1 MAGIAGLTRENA
13 QAEVE
18 TMLNRISHRGCGRR
32 KIIIAEGTTM
42 GVCWNNSPFLPFSE
56 TDELNFVRDIA
67 GTGHYATATAKNGAF
82 IFSRDEL
89 GVAPLYTGFGTDGLT
104 GFASEVKALIP
115 EMTGIE
121 EVTPGY
127 NTGLSPDTLR
137 QSDESIEK
145 PPPDTP
151 DDEVTMLS
159 APSPDMLAAQLRR
172 LLDDAVSLS
181 IRTEDTGSWL
191 SGGLDSAAITALASQ
206 YIGGISTFTAGLE
219 GAPDLEYASQV
230 ARLLGTEHHEIIVT
244 VNDLVEILPDVI
256 WHLESFDQLL
266 VRSSL
271 LNFLAAREASGHV
284 SDIFSGE
291 GADELFAGYSYLSAM
306 PGELLHDELVRLTG
320 KLHNT
325 ALQRVDRC
333 ASAYGMTPRLVF
345 TQPGVKDFAL
355 SVPPEYKIFRGEA
368 KWILRKALEGILPP
382 EITWRP
388 KAKFWEGGGVNEQ
401 LSEIADNNIS
411 DSDFVRERTL
421 PNGWNL
427 TGKEELLYYRIFRE
441 LFGDQISLSWMGRTD
456 ITHPSD

>member
-18 TMLNRISHRGCGRR
+18 EMLNRIAHRGCARR
-32 KIIIAEGTTM
+32 KIIVAEGTTM

-67 GTGHYATATAKNGAF
+67 GPGHYATVTAKNGTF
-82 IFSRDEL
+82 FFSRDPL
-89 GVAPLYTGFGTDGLT
+89 GVAPLYTGSATDGVT
-104 GFASEVKALIP
+104 GFASEVKALLP
-115 EMTGIE
+115 EMAGIA
-121 EVTPGY
+121 EVMPGY
-127 NTGLSPDTLR
+127 DIEMTRDALR
-137 QSDESIEK
+137 PGDENVEE
-145 PPPDTP
+145 PPSVATDAEAIQQEIPP
-151 DDEVTMLS
+151 
-159 APSPDMLAAQLRR
+159 PDMLAAQLRR

-181 IRTEDTGSWL
+181 VRTEDTGSWL
-191 SGGLDSAAITALASQ
+191 SGGLDSAAITALASK
-206 YIGGISTFTAGLE
+206 YIGGIRTFTAGLE

-244 VNDLVEILPDVI
+244 VNDLMKILPDVI

-306 PGELLHDELVRLTG
+306 REESLHDELVRLTG

-441 LFGDQISLSWMGRTD
+441 LFGDHISLSWMGRTD
-456 ITHPSD
+456 ITHPAD

>member
-13 QAEVE
+13 QTEVE
-18 TMLNRISHRGCGRR
+18 AMLNRISHRGCGRR
-32 KIIIAEGTTM
+32 KIIVTEGTTM
-42 GVCWNNSPFLPFSE
+42 GVCWNESPFLPFSE
-56 TDELNFVRDIA
+56 SDVMSFVRDIA
-67 GTGHYATATAKNGAF
+67 GPGHCATATARNGAF

-89 GVAPLYTGFGTDGLT
+89 GVAPLYTGSGIDGTI

-121 EVTPGY
+121 EVIPGHE
-127 NTGLSPDTLR
+127 TDLTSDFFR
-137 QSDESIEK
+137 QSDENVEQLTI
-145 PPPDTP
+145 DNP
-151 DDEVTMLS
+151 DDEAAQLL

-181 IRTEDTGSWL
+181 IRTEETGSWL

-206 YIGGISTFTAGLE
+206 YIGGIKTFTAGLE
-219 GAPDLEYASQV
+219 GAPDLKYASQV
-230 ARLLGTEHHEIIVT
+230 ARLLGTDHHEIIVT
-244 VNDLVEILPDVI
+244 VDDLVEILPDVI
-256 WHLESFDQLL
+256 WHLESFDSLL

-271 LNFLAAREASGHV
+271 LNFLAAREAAGYV

-306 PGELLHDELVRLTG
+306 PGESLQEELVRLTG

-333 ASAYGMTPRLVF
+333 ASAYGIIPRLVF
-345 TQPGVKDFAL
+345 TQPGVKDFAQ

-368 KWILRKALEGILPP
+368 KWILRKALEGLLPP

-411 DSDFVRERTL
+411 DSDFISERTL
-421 PNGWNL
+421 PNGWIL
-427 TGKEELLYYRIFRE
+427 SGKEELLYYRIFRE

-456 ITHPSD
+456 ITHPAD